1 MSDYTNLRNINRGY
15 MKLDA
20 WKKGMELFQL
30 VWNIVHRD
38 ATIDFKLRSQISDAA
53 QSVSSNIAEGYSRRS
68 IKEYIQFLYFILGSL
83 SEVLTRSIGL
93 TTTRQISEAQFQ
105 QIDSLHYGVENK
117 LVRLVESLQK
127 KKEEGTWSDRISEDI
142 ADFNP

>member
-1 MSDYTNLRNINRGY
+1 MRPL
-15 MKLDA
+15 
-20 WKKGMELFQL
+20 
-30 VWNIVHRD
+30 
-38 ATIDFKLRSQISDAA
+38 ISNFDLKYLTRLN
-53 QSVSSNIAEGYSRRS
+53 QYPLNIAEGYSRRS

-105 QIDSLHYGVENK
+105 QIDSLHYEVENK